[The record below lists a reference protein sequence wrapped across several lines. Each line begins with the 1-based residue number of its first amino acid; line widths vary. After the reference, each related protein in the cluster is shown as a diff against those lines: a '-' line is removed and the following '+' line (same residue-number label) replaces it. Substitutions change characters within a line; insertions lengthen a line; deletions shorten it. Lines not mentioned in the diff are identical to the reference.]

1 MDISQIAR
9 AIDLFALAF
18 VFGATVWFFFVQS
31 PVLLK
36 KLGREQFVP
45 IQMRL
50 IAVLF
55 KTLTIS
61 LFIMLGASA
70 GHSLLSSYTTIAA
83 GIALVAVLINKFVV
97 LPRALRA
104 GGQSR
109 ADIKGKDKNS
119 EGSTANFAVEGVGNR
134 TKLLHRLVVLFVVI
148 MLGGVAVHGIGLV
161 AA

>member
-1 MDISQIAR
+1 MDISQFAR
-9 AIDLFALAF
+9 VIDLFALAF
-18 VFGATVWFFFVQS
+18 VFGATAWFFFVQS

-61 LFIMLGASA
+61 VFIMFGASA
-70 GHSLLSSYTTIAA
+70 GHSPLSSYTTIAS

-97 LPRALRA
+97 LPRALKA
-104 GGQSR
+104 GGQGR
-109 ADIKGKDKNS
+109 ADIKGKDN
-119 EGSTANFAVEGVGNR
+119 EGSTANFAAVGVGNR

-148 MLGGVAVHGIGLV
+148 MLAGVAVHGFGLV
-161 AA
+161 AV